1 MSYESFKNNS
11 PMEKAIEIRVYAE
24 TSGCAEH
31 IATFYSESAY
41 IISVPKLQAWAKLN
55 GFTSITESES

>member
-1 MSYESFKNNS
+1 MSKE
-11 PMEKAIEIRVYAE
+11 AIEIRVYAE

-41 IISVPKLQAWAKLN
+41 IISLPKLQAWAKLN